1 MELKQ
6 YSLIVLMPSL
16 LSVLI
21 VIFIAVFLKS
31 GDLKLIGR
39 WIARNAFA
47 DILKEKKK
55 REDRTSRWLFQDID
69 LTSKRS
75 ILHRVWFATSLLFAG
90 MFSGAMVMF
99 WQLLLLEVSSVCDI
113 NDPSKDCF
121 EITVWEMPKQDPINC
136 SSAAVQNGTTYVLCY
151 KIVFNLGVAIGAS
164 YGVFKLSVL
173 AFSLGSSALL
183 MIKKTK
189 TLRASRIV
197 ISVLFYF
204 AMAIPAVLKVT
215 SLGVAILSNNLV
227 VFLQIVITALNST
240 IFLWCIPWD
249 EMIVLKTETE
259 NNYRNDTGLENPVA
273 ATDDN

>member
-164 YGVFKLSVL
+164 YGVFKLSML

-249 EMIVLKTETE
+249 EMIVLKTE

-273 ATDDN
+273 ATDDK

>member
-1 MELKQ
+1 MELWQ

-164 YGVFKLSVL
+164 YGVFKLSML

-197 ISVLFYF
+197 ISVLFHF
-204 AMAIPAVLKVT
+204 AIAIPAVLKVT

-249 EMIVLKTETE
+249 EMIVLKTE

-273 ATDDN
+273 ATDDK

>member
-1 MELKQ
+1 MELRQ
-6 YSLIVLMPSL
+6 YSLIVFMPSL

-21 VIFIAVFLKS
+21 VFFIAVFLKS
-31 GDLKLIGR
+31 GDRKMIGR
-39 WIARNAFA
+39 WIARNAFS

-99 WQLLLLEVSSVCDI
+99 WQLLLLEVSGVCDI

-121 EITVWEMPKQDPINC
+121 ESTVWEMPKQDPINC

-164 YGVFKLSVL
+164 YGVFKLSML

-204 AMAIPAVLKVT
+204 AIAIPAVLKVT

-227 VFLQIVITALNST
+227 VFLQIGITALNST
-240 IFLWCIPWD
+240 IFLWVIPWY
-249 EMIVLKTETE
+249 ELIVLKDG

-273 ATDDN
+273 ATDDK

>member
-1 MELKQ
+1 MELWQ

-113 NDPSKDCF
+113 NDPSKDWF

-164 YGVFKLSVL
+164 YGVFKLSML

-227 VFLQIVITALNST
+227 VFLQIGITALNST
-240 IFLWCIPWD
+240 IFLWVIPWY
-249 EMIVLKTETE
+249 ELIVLKDG

>member
-1 MELKQ
+1 MELWQ

-113 NDPSKDCF
+113 NDPSKDWF

-164 YGVFKLSVL
+164 YGVFKTSML

-227 VFLQIVITALNST
+227 VFLQIGITALNST
-240 IFLWCIPWD
+240 IFLWVIPWY
-249 EMIVLKTETE
+249 ELIVLKDG

>member
-1 MELKQ
+1 MELWQ

-164 YGVFKLSVL
+164 YGVFKLSML

-204 AMAIPAVLKVT
+204 AIAIPAVLKVT

-227 VFLQIVITALNST
+227 VFLQIGITALNST
-240 IFLWCIPWD
+240 IFLWVIPWY
-249 EMIVLKTETE
+249 ELIVLKTE

>member
-1 MELKQ
+1 MELRQ
-6 YSLIVLMPSL
+6 YSLIVFMPSL

-21 VIFIAVFLKS
+21 VFFIAVFLKS
-31 GDLKLIGR
+31 GDRKMIGR
-39 WIARNAFA
+39 WIARNAFS

-113 NDPSKDCF
+113 NDPSKDWF

-151 KIVFNLGVAIGAS
+151 KIVFNLGVATGAS
-164 YGVFKLSVL
+164 YGVFKLSML

-227 VFLQIVITALNST
+227 VFLQIGITALNST
-240 IFLWCIPWD
+240 IFLWVIPWY
-249 EMIVLKTETE
+249 ELIVLKDG

>member
-1 MELKQ
+1 MELWQ

-113 NDPSKDCF
+113 NDPSKDWF

-164 YGVFKLSVL
+164 YGVFKLSML

-204 AMAIPAVLKVT
+204 AIAIPAVLKVT

-240 IFLWCIPWD
+240 IFLWGIPWD
-249 EMIVLKTETE
+249 EMIVLKTE

>member
-1 MELKQ
+1 MELRQ
-6 YSLIVLMPSL
+6 YSLIVFMPSL

-21 VIFIAVFLKS
+21 VFFIAVFLKS
-31 GDLKLIGR
+31 GDRKMIGR
-39 WIARNAFA
+39 WIARNAFS

-99 WQLLLLEVSSVCDI
+99 WQLLLLEVSGVCDI

-121 EITVWEMPKQDPINC
+121 ESTVWEMPKQDPINC

-151 KIVFNLGVAIGAS
+151 KIVVNLGVAIGAS
-164 YGVFKLSVL
+164 YGVFKLSML

-204 AMAIPAVLKVT
+204 AIAIPAVLKVT

-227 VFLQIVITALNST
+227 VFLQIGITALNST
-240 IFLWCIPWD
+240 IFLWVIPWY
-249 EMIVLKTETE
+249 ELIVLKDG

>member
-164 YGVFKLSVL
+164 YGVFKLSML

-227 VFLQIVITALNST
+227 VFLQIGITALNST
-240 IFLWCIPWD
+240 IFLWVIPWY
-249 EMIVLKTETE
+249 ELIVLKDG

>member
-39 WIARNAFA
+39 WIARNAFS
-47 DILKEKKK
+47 DVLKEKKK

-99 WQLLLLEVSSVCDI
+99 WQLLLLEVSSVWKIDS
-113 NDPSKDCF
+113 PF
-121 EITVWEMPKQDPINC
+121 TITVWEMPKQDPINC

-164 YGVFKLSVL
+164 YGVFKLSML

-249 EMIVLKTETE
+249 EMIVLKTE

>member
-1 MELKQ
+1 MELWQ

-164 YGVFKLSVL
+164 YGVFKLSML

-183 MIKKTK
+183 MIEKTK

-204 AMAIPAVLKVT
+204 AIAIPAVLKVT

-227 VFLQIVITALNST
+227 VFLQIAITAWNST
-240 IFLWCIPWD
+240 IFLWVIPWY
-249 EMIVLKTETE
+249 ELIVLKTE

>member
-1 MELKQ
+1 MELWQ

-113 NDPSKDCF
+113 NDPSKDWF

-164 YGVFKLSVL
+164 YGVFKLSML

-227 VFLQIVITALNST
+227 VFLQIGITALNST
-240 IFLWCIPWD
+240 IFLWVIPWY
-249 EMIVLKTETE
+249 ELIVLKDG

-273 ATDDN
+273 STNDN

>member
-39 WIARNAFA
+39 WIARNAFS
-47 DILKEKKK
+47 DVLKEKKK

-151 KIVFNLGVAIGAS
+151 KIIFNLGVAIGAS
-164 YGVFKLSVL
+164 YGVFKLSML
-173 AFSLGSSALL
+173 ALSLGSSALL

-204 AMAIPAVLKVT
+204 AIAIPAVLKVT

-240 IFLWCIPWD
+240 IFLWVIPWY
-249 EMIVLKTETE
+249 ELIVLKDG

-273 ATDDN
+273 ATDDK

>member
-1 MELKQ
+1 MELWQ

-151 KIVFNLGVAIGAS
+151 KIVFNFGVAIGAS
-164 YGVFKLSVL
+164 YGVFKLSML
-173 AFSLGSSALL
+173 ALSLGSSALL

-249 EMIVLKTETE
+249 EMIVLKTE

-273 ATDDN
+273 ATDDK

>member
-113 NDPSKDCF
+113 NDPSKDWF

-151 KIVFNLGVAIGAS
+151 KIVVNLGVAIGAS
-164 YGVFKLSVL
+164 YGVFKLSML

-227 VFLQIVITALNST
+227 VFLQIGITALNST
-240 IFLWCIPWD
+240 IFLWVIPWY
-249 EMIVLKTETE
+249 ELIVLKDG

>member
-1 MELKQ
+1 MELWQ

-164 YGVFKLSVL
+164 YGVFKLSML

-183 MIKKTK
+183 MIEKTK

-197 ISVLFYF
+197 ISVLFHF
-204 AMAIPAVLKVT
+204 AIAIPAVLKVT

-227 VFLQIVITALNST
+227 VFLQIAITAWNST
-240 IFLWCIPWD
+240 IFLWVIPWY
-249 EMIVLKTETE
+249 ELIALKAK
-259 NNYRNDTGLENPVA
+259 NNHRNDTGLENPVA
-273 ATDDN
+273 STNDI

>member
-1 MELKQ
+1 MELWQ

-113 NDPSKDCF
+113 NDPSKDWF

-151 KIVFNLGVAIGAS
+151 KIVVNLGVAIGAS
-164 YGVFKLSVL
+164 YGVFKLSML

-204 AMAIPAVLKVT
+204 AIAIPAVLKVT

-249 EMIVLKTETE
+249 EMIVLKTE

-273 ATDDN
+273 ATDDK

>member
-1 MELKQ
+1 MELWQ

-151 KIVFNLGVAIGAS
+151 KIVFNLGAAIGAS
-164 YGVFKLSVL
+164 YGVFKLSML

-183 MIKKTK
+183 MIEKTK

-197 ISVLFYF
+197 ISVLFHF
-204 AMAIPAVLKVT
+204 AIAIPAVLKVT

-227 VFLQIVITALNST
+227 VFLQIGITALNST
-240 IFLWCIPWD
+240 IFLWVIPWY
-249 EMIVLKTETE
+249 ELIVLKTE

>member
-1 MELKQ
+1 MELWQ

-113 NDPSKDCF
+113 NDPSKDWF

-151 KIVFNLGVAIGAS
+151 KIVVNLGVAIGAS
-164 YGVFKLSVL
+164 YGVFKLSML

-204 AMAIPAVLKVT
+204 AIAIPAVLKVT

-227 VFLQIVITALNST
+227 VFLQIGITALNST
-240 IFLWCIPWD
+240 IFLWVIPWY
-249 EMIVLKTETE
+249 ELIVLKDG

-273 ATDDN
+273 ATDDK

>member
-39 WIARNAFA
+39 WIARNAFS
-47 DILKEKKK
+47 DVLKEKKK

-75 ILHRVWFATSLLFAG
+75 ILHRVWLATSLLFAG

-151 KIVFNLGVAIGAS
+151 KIVFNLGSGHRCKLWSIQAVHVGLQLGFECVVDDQENQNPAS
-164 YGVFKLSVL
+164 ITNCHLC
-173 AFSLGSSALL
+173 
-183 MIKKTK
+183 T
-189 TLRASRIV
+189 
-197 ISVLFYF
+197 VLFCN
-204 AMAIPAVLKVT
+204 
-215 SLGVAILSNNLV
+215 G
-227 VFLQIVITALNST
+227 NSSCFEGH
-240 IFLWCIPWD
+240 ISRCCHF
-249 EMIVLKTETE
+249 VK
-259 NNYRNDTGLENPVA
+259 
-273 ATDDN
+273 

>member
-1 MELKQ
+1 MELRQ

-164 YGVFKLSVL
+164 YGVFKLSML

-240 IFLWCIPWD
+240 IFLWGIPWD
-249 EMIVLKTETE
+249 EMIVLKTE

>member
-164 YGVFKLSVL
+164 YGVFKLSML

-240 IFLWCIPWD
+240 IFHWCIPWD
-249 EMIVLKTETE
+249 EMIVLKTE

-273 ATDDN
+273 ATDDK

>member
-1 MELKQ
+1 MELWQ

-151 KIVFNLGVAIGAS
+151 KIVFNLGAAIGAS
-164 YGVFKLSVL
+164 YGVFKLSML

-183 MIKKTK
+183 MIEKTK

-204 AMAIPAVLKVT
+204 AIAIPAVLKVT

-227 VFLQIVITALNST
+227 VFLQIGITALNST
-240 IFLWCIPWD
+240 IFLWVIPWY
-249 EMIVLKTETE
+249 ELIVLKTE

>member
-1 MELKQ
+1 MELWQ

-164 YGVFKLSVL
+164 YGVFKLSML

-204 AMAIPAVLKVT
+204 AIAIPAVLKVT

-227 VFLQIVITALNST
+227 VFLQIGITALNST
-240 IFLWCIPWD
+240 IFLWVIPWY
-249 EMIVLKTETE
+249 ELIVLKDG

>member
-1 MELKQ
+1 MELWQ

-164 YGVFKLSVL
+164 YGVFKLSML

-249 EMIVLKTETE
+249 EMIVLKTE

-273 ATDDN
+273 ATDDK

>member
-1 MELKQ
+1 M
-6 YSLIVLMPSL
+6 
-16 LSVLI
+16 
-21 VIFIAVFLKS
+21 
-31 GDLKLIGR
+31 IGR
-39 WIARNAFA
+39 WIARNAFS

-136 SSAAVQNGTTYVLCY
+136 SSAAVQNGATYVLCY

-164 YGVFKLSVL
+164 YGVFKLSML

-204 AMAIPAVLKVT
+204 AIAIPAVLKVT

-227 VFLQIVITALNST
+227 VFLQIGITALNST
-240 IFLWCIPWD
+240 IFLWVIPWY
-249 EMIVLKTETE
+249 ELIVLKDG

-273 ATDDN
+273 TTDDN

>member
-1 MELKQ
+1 MELWQ

-113 NDPSKDCF
+113 NDPSKDWF

-164 YGVFKLSVL
+164 YGVFKLSML

-249 EMIVLKTETE
+249 EMIVLKTE

-273 ATDDN
+273 ATDDK

>member
-249 EMIVLKTETE
+249 EMIVLKTE

-273 ATDDN
+273 ATDDK

>member
-113 NDPSKDCF
+113 NDPSKDWF

-164 YGVFKLSVL
+164 YGVFKLSML